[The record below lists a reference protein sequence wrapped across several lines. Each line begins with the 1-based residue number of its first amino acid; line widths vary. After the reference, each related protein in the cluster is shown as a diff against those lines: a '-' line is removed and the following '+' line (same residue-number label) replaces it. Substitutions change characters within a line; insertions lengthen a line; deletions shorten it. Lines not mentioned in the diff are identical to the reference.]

1 MVYDIRT
8 ANLKNVGI
16 GLKKSAPHKKETLE
30 INELKEFI
38 LDWAACLKS
47 ASPLPRHP
55 QLP

>member
-16 GLKKSAPHKKETLE
+16 KPKSASHKKETLE